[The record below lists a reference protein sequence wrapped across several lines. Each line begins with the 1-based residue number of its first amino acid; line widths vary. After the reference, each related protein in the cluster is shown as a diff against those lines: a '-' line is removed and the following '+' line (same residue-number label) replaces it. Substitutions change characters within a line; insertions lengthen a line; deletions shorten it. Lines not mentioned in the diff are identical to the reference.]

1 MATDT
6 GIFTALDGGEVQ
18 VSSTLPLGPVTSHVG
33 VRFQKLGIQQVFLVA
48 STPGLAESLAQ
59 SPEVSTG
66 MRFEEEYVLDGGTVR
81 LGWGEQRLGADGNRY
96 TEFGPDGRLR
106 HARMHMAIWSGRSY
120 ELHILRYSGDSEVL
134 LAMLGQLVITETE
147 TGIVCAPKD
156 RAATAFVEGPSLI
169 IDVPGFG
176 LLEAFQLTSPK
187 AKGLPRYGGTRV
199 AGGELFVSG
208 QGTPKRNFVMA
219 SDSALT
225 YIVPDHGVPDEMLQA
240 GLAELTVR
248 WQPPSVP

>member
-1 MATDT
+1 MGTGT

-33 VRFQKLGIQQVFLVA
+33 VRFKALGIGQAYLLA
-48 STPGLAESLAQ
+48 SRPGLAGSLAE

-66 MRFEEEYVLDGGTVR
+66 MRFEEEYVLDGATVR
-81 LGWGEQRLGADGNRY
+81 LGWGEQRVGADGNSSM
-96 TEFGPDGRLR
+96 EEGPDGRLR
-106 HARMHMAIWSGRSY
+106 RARIHMAIWTGRSY
-120 ELHILRYSGDSEVL
+120 ELHILRYSGGSEVL
-134 LAMLGQLVITETE
+134 LAMLGQLAITETE

-156 RAATAFVEGPSLI
+156 RASTAFVEGPSVI

-176 LLEAFQLTSPK
+176 LLEAFQLTSPQ
-187 AKGLPRYGGTRV
+187 AKGLPRYAGSRV
-199 AGGELFVSG
+199 AGGELFVRD
-208 QGTPKRNFVMA
+208 QGTPKRHFVMA

-225 YIVPDHGVPDEMLQA
+225 YVVPDHGVSDETLQA

-248 WQPPSVP
+248 WQPPPVR